1 MNSLIVFLTVP
12 HRTCPK
18 TPNPECDLL
27 AENAARALAGAL
39 HARKIQVELFL
50 GDMPRTTVDLNRVAS
65 RTTPFR
71 NRLRERL
78 KIQQQRVILLDIH
91 SFPEIETTNLDTY
104 IIYQSQRRF
113 FILPGLSVNAPQLYV
128 SSLISYWK
136 QRKIKTK
143 AILGQFNDII
153 EEAVNMNV
161 PAMLLEFS
169 NNLSQE
175 RLDFIAQTTADWV
188 LTQL

>member
-1 MNSLIVFLTVP
+1 M
-12 HRTCPK
+12 
-18 TPNPECDLL
+18 
-27 AENAARALAGAL
+27 
-39 HARKIQVELFL
+39 
-50 GDMPRTTVDLNRVAS
+50 
-65 RTTPFR
+65 
-71 NRLRERL
+71 
-78 KIQQQRVILLDIH
+78 
-91 SFPEIETTNLDTY
+91 
-104 IIYQSQRRF
+104 YQSQRRF